1 LQLDETITRMRRGAS
16 TCHITQCTSL
26 LPPIKSSRTE
36 LAVLTALAQTYGPTI
51 LHDDPFGLV
60 SDCIAERSAAVLGQR
75 VLWGAVGR
83 CAVDR
88 AAAGG
93 AHRFRTPVRHLARRF
108 NGAGARLAAWFQA
121 STLDAHPNDFKRG
134 IV

>member
-26 LPPIKSSRTE
+26 LRPIKSSRTE

-60 SDCIAERSAAVLGQR
+60 SDCIAERSAACCGVQSAAVRLTALLQEARIAFELLCGTWPDVLMAQ
-75 VLWGAVGR
+75 
-83 CAVDR
+83 
-88 AAAGG
+88 
-93 AHRFRTPVRHLARRF
+93 AHA
-108 NGAGARLAAWFQA
+108 
-121 STLDAHPNDFKRG
+121 
-134 IV
+134 